1 MANPEIIE
9 RSRQMLSAA
18 RHCSTKQ
25 KARTRLYFPASIWAS
40 FPSILLIPVLV
51 CLGLHA
57 PASAQQSGV
66 SSSPVSA
73 PLVGEQVVENLVA
86 MNLKRALALHSY
98 QGTRLYQ
105 IEYHGILGVRS
116 GKMVVDLKY
125 QSPETKKFI
134 IRSATGPKMIV
145 DKVFKR
151 LLQAE
156 QEALGAEAQKR
167 TALNK
172 DNYDFTLVGYDRTPS
187 GSMYVLSVKPRTT
200 NRFLYRGRIWV
211 DAKDFAVTRI
221 DAEPTKNPSFWTK
234 NSKIEET
241 YTKVSDFWLPERNH
255 TVTAIRFGGRAE
267 LTIQYTNYQIT
278 SADPVCNLPTP
289 KSNR

>member
-1 MANPEIIE
+1 M
-9 RSRQMLSAA
+9 
-18 RHCSTKQ
+18 
-25 KARTRLYFPASIWAS
+25 
-40 FPSILLIPVLV
+40 LLIPVLLV
-51 CLGLHA
+51 CLGLQE
-57 PASAQQSGV
+57 PASAQQPGA
-66 SSSPVSA
+66 SA
-73 PLVGEQVVENLVA
+73 PLVNAPLSGDQVVENLIA
-86 MNLKRALALHSY
+86 MNLNRAHALHSY

-105 IEYHGILGVRS
+105 IEYHGFLGVRS

-125 QSPETKKFI
+125 QSPETKEFR

-167 TALNK
+167 TALNR
-172 DNYDFTLVGYDRTPS
+172 DNYDFTLVGYDSTS
-187 GSMYVLSVKPRTT
+187 SSSMYVLSVKPRTT
-200 NRFLYRGRIWV
+200 DRFLYRGQIWV
-211 DAKDFAVTRI
+211 DAKDFAVIRLN
-221 DAEPTKNPSFWTK
+221 AKPAKNPSFWTK

-255 TVTAIRFGGRAE
+255 SVTAIRFGGRAE
-267 LTIQYTNYQIT
+267 LTIQYKNYQIT
-278 SADPVCNLPTP
+278 SADPVCNLPTL

>member
-1 MANPEIIE
+1 MEAGTHQAVALNKDG
-9 RSRQMLSAA
+9 SVTFSGADA
-18 RHCSTKQ
+18 RTGLSTKERMSIF
-25 KARTRLYFPASIWAS
+25 ALLLFLLFFACIELERL
-40 FPSILLIPVLV
+40 
-51 CLGLHA
+51 
-57 PASAQQSGV
+57 ASAQQPGASTPLV
-66 SSSPVSA
+66 NA
-73 PLVGEQVVENLVA
+73 PLSGEQVVENLVA

-267 LTIQYTNYQIT
+267 LTIQYENYQIT

>member
-1 MANPEIIE
+1 
-9 RSRQMLSAA
+9 
-18 RHCSTKQ
+18 
-25 KARTRLYFPASIWAS
+25 
-40 FPSILLIPVLV
+40 LIPVLV

-267 LTIQYTNYQIT
+267 LTIQYENYQIT